1 MKKISLFLV
10 ALLFLMASCGH
21 ENKPK
26 AEQQIINYQKQVT
39 AINKKIDRLQQK
51 LDKKNKNKKI
61 TTGRKVTVNVRKLQP
76 VIFNHYFDASGEVES
91 VNEAYI
97 SPEVNG
103 QVEELFVKEGDR
115 VKKGQLLA
123 QLNSDIIQDN
133 IRELKT
139 SLELASY
146 TYKKQKSLWEK
157 KIGSELQYLQAKTN
171 YESLQNKLS
180 TLQTQ
185 YQRSFIKSPIN
196 GYVDAIDLKVGEM
209 AIPGQRF
216 FHVVNL
222 NRLYVNAQ
230 ISEAYLPVINKGD
243 AVEVRF
249 SAFPSIVLN
258 KKVYRIGKVINK
270 QSRTFKL
277 QLKTT
282 NPKQLLKPNLLAI
295 IRIKD
300 YTNPKAI
307 VVPSFLI
314 REDIQG
320 YYLYVVTKEDGQKIA
335 RKRYVKIGKS
345 FNKTTEVIS
354 GLKAGETII
363 TQGYNNVTNGSV
375 LKIQK

>member
-1 MKKISLFLV
+1 MKNISLFLV
-10 ALLFLMASCGH
+10 ALLFLMASCGN

-26 AEQQIINYQKQVT
+26 TEQQIISYQRQVT

-51 LDKKNKNKKI
+51 LDKKNKNKMI

-76 VIFNHYFDASGEVES
+76 TVFNHYFDASAEVES
-91 VNEAYI
+91 VHEAYV

-103 QVEELFVKEGDR
+103 QIEKIFVAAGDR

-123 QLNSDIIQDN
+123 QLNSDIMKDN

-146 TYKKQKSLWEK
+146 TYTKQKSLWEK
-157 KIGSELQYLQAKTN
+157 HIGSELQYLQAKTN

-185 YQRSFIKSPIN
+185 YKRSFIKSPID

-222 NRLYVNAQ
+222 GRLYVNAQ
-230 ISEAYLPVINKGD
+230 ISEAYLPIIHEGD

-249 SAFPSIVLN
+249 SAFPSIVLY

-277 QLKTT
+277 QLKVN
-282 NPKQLLKPNLLAI
+282 NPQQLLKPNLLAI

-300 YTNPKAI
+300 YTNPKAV
-307 VVPSFLI
+307 VVPSFVI

-320 YYLYVVTKEDGQKIA
+320 YFLYVVTTENGQKIA
-335 RKRYVKIGKS
+335 RKRYVKTGKS
-345 FNKTTEVIS
+345 FKKKTEVIS

-375 LKIQK
+375 LNVRK

>member
-1 MKKISLFLV
+1 MKNISLFLV
-10 ALLFLMASCGH
+10 ALLFLMASCGN

-26 AEQQIINYQKQVT
+26 TEQQIINYQKQVT

-51 LDKKNKNKKI
+51 INKKNKNKVI

-76 VIFNHYFDASGEVES
+76 SVFNHYFDASAEVES
-91 VNEAYI
+91 VHEAYV

-103 QVEELFVKEGDR
+103 QIEKIFVTAGDL

-123 QLNSDIIQDN
+123 QLNSDIMQDN
-133 IRELKT
+133 IRELRT

-146 TYKKQKSLWEK
+146 TYTKQKSLWGK

-171 YESLQNKLS
+171 YESLQNKLG

-185 YQRSFIKSPIN
+185 YQRSFIKSPID
-196 GYVDAIDLKVGEM
+196 GYVDAIDLKIGEM

-230 ISEAYLPVINKGD
+230 ISEAYLPIIHEGD

-249 SAFPSIVLN
+249 HAFPSIVLN

-277 QLKTT
+277 QLKVN

-307 VVPSFLI
+307 VVPSFII

-320 YYLYVVTKEDGQKIA
+320 YYLYVVTTEDGQKVA
-335 RKRYVKIGKS
+335 RKRYVKTGKS
-345 FNKTTEVIS
+345 FKKKTEVIS
-354 GLKAGETII
+354 GLKTGETIV

-375 LKIQK
+375 LNIRK

>member
-1 MKKISLFLV
+1 MKNISLFIV
-10 ALLFLMASCGH
+10 TLLFLLASCGN
-21 ENKPK
+21 ENTSKT
-26 AEQQIINYQKQVT
+26 EQQIINYQKQVT
-39 AINKKIDRLQQK
+39 SINKKIDRLQQK
-51 LDKKNKNKKI
+51 LNKKNKSKII

-76 VIFNHYFDASGEVES
+76 SVFNHYFDASAEVES
-91 VNEAYI
+91 IHEAYV
-97 SPEVNG
+97 SPETNG
-103 QVEELFVKEGDR
+103 QIEKIFVTAGDR

-123 QLNSDIIQDN
+123 QLNSDIMQDN

-146 TYKKQKSLWEK
+146 TYTKQKSLWEK

-185 YQRSFIKSPIN
+185 YQRSFIKSPID

-222 NRLYVNAQ
+222 SRLYVNAQ
-230 ISEAYLPVINKGD
+230 ISEAYLPIIHEGD

-249 SAFPSIVLN
+249 SAFPSIVLY

-277 QLKTT
+277 QLKIN
-282 NPKQLLKPNLLAI
+282 NPKQLLRPNLLAI

-307 VVPSFLI
+307 VVPSFII
-314 REDIQG
+314 REGIQG
-320 YYLYVVTKEDGQKIA
+320 YYLYVVTTEDGQKIA
-335 RKRYVKIGKS
+335 RKRYVKTGKS
-345 FNKTTEVIS
+345 FKKTTEVIS
-354 GLKAGETII
+354 GLKPGETII

-375 LKIQK
+375 LNIQK

>member
-1 MKKISLFLV
+1 MKNLSLFLV
-10 ALLFLMASCGH
+10 TLLFFMASCGN
-21 ENKPK
+21 ENIPK
-26 AEQQIINYQKQVT
+26 TEQQIISYQKQVT

-51 LDKKNKNKKI
+51 LNKKNKNKVI

-76 VIFNHYFDASGEVES
+76 TVFNHFFDASAEVES
-91 VNEAYI
+91 VHEAYI

-103 QVEELFVKEGDR
+103 QIEKIFVTAGDR

-123 QLNSDIIQDN
+123 QLNSDIMQDN

-146 TYKKQKSLWEK
+146 TYERQKLLWKK

-185 YQRSFIKSPIN
+185 YQRSFIKSPIA

-230 ISEAYLPVINKGD
+230 ISEAYLPIIHKGD

-249 SAFPSIVLN
+249 PAFPSIVMN
-258 KKVYRIGKVINK
+258 KKVYRIGKVITK

-277 QLKTT
+277 QLEIN

-307 VVPSFLI
+307 VVPSFVV

-320 YYLYVVTKEDGQKIA
+320 YYLYVVTREDGQKIA
-335 RKRYVKIGKS
+335 RKRYVKTGKS
-345 FNKTTEVIS
+345 FKMKTEVIS

-375 LKIQK
+375 LNIQK